1 MRTPT
6 DRVALYAFWAGALAI
21 LLEHH
26 CESLKE
32 AKRRGIDIPHI
43 PEDPQCGF
51 YRARLVRGGPWVVAR
66 IFLQQPMD
74 KRGNLAGDEV
84 LQCEIAGVAY
94 DPVDRWTFL
103 CDRPIS
109 EAEFRYG
116 IGFRKWS
123 DDQRIHVPKPD
134 RVVDWLNAPSPTFPK
149 RKAKNVRPKRKP
161 AGARASRS

>member
-1 MRTPT
+1 LRTPT
-6 DRVALYAFWAGALAI
+6 DRVALYEFWIQSLKI

-51 YRARLVRGGPWVVAR
+51 FRARLVRGGPWVVAR
-66 IFLQQPMD
+66 IFLAQPVD
-74 KRGNLAGDEV
+74 RRGKLAGDEV
-84 LQCEIAGVAY
+84 LKCEIAGADY
-94 DPVDRWTFL
+94 EPAERWLFL

-116 IGFRKWS
+116 VGFRKWS
-123 DDQRIHVPKPD
+123 EDQRIHVPKPD
-134 RVVDWLNAPSPTFPK
+134 RAVDWLNAPSPTFPK
-149 RKAKNVRPKRKP
+149 AKRARRGTYKR
-161 AGARASRS
+161 R